1 MENKQGSG
9 ETARALIR
17 QGATDEEVLELVR
30 FLHPDGRTTL
40 GTVQSYRSRMRDD
53 FEDVPVGRDA
63 PGLDRGRLRELIVAS
78 DLIVPET
85 ERKRQGLTAR
95 EIARASLREWKTNQQ
110 VLDDVLA
117 AWPEKEYTT
126 LDISDVRSRM
136 RSKDQ
141 RIPTDNEV
149 RRWQAGEPW
158 VADLKPPPDL
168 VRPTI

>member
-9 ETARALIR
+9 DTARALIR
-17 QGATDEEVLELVR
+17 QGATDSETLELVR
-30 FLHPDGRTTL
+30 FIHRSDTTL
-40 GTVQSYRSRMRDD
+40 GSIQSYRSRMRTGGESDI
-53 FEDVPVGRDA
+53 PLNGDA
-63 PGLDRGRLRELIVAS
+63 PGIDRSRLRELIVAS
-78 DLIVPET
+78 DLIAPET
-85 ERKRQGLTAR
+85 ERKRQGPTAR
-95 EIARASLREWKTNQQ
+95 EVARASLREWKTNQQ

-168 VRPTI
+168 VRPS